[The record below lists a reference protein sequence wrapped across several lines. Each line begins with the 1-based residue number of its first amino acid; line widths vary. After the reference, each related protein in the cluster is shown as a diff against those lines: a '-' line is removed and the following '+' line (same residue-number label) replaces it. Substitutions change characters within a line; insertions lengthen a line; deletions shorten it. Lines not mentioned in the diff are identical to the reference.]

1 MPPHLSKTC
10 PQDNNC
16 LIILRGI
23 QINLVGK
30 IYCFA
35 ACTKWHLKW
44 WPRVKA
50 DRQWPQT
57 AVAFIHLL
65 AALSASCYA
74 LGHRGQV
81 HTPTGSVADGPHCVP
96 AREQHWPRPPR
107 TLWVLPSTAQVS
119 ARTWEPTG
127 SQDVPSLVWKVRGF
141 HSVPAG
147 YRARI
152 KSTAGF

>member
-81 HTPTGSVADGPHCVP
+81 HTPTGSVAEGPHRVP
-96 AREQHWPRPPR
+96 IREQHWLRPPR

-119 ARTWEPTG
+119 ARSPQAVRTCPVSFGRSEAFTQCQLATG
-127 SQDVPSLVWKVRGF
+127 PE
-141 HSVPAG
+141 
-147 YRARI
+147 
-152 KSTAGF
+152 